1 MNDFERLKLQ
11 EMIKTNDVEDQT
23 NKIRKLKHS
32 EKIKSDVEKMK
43 KLKTQE
49 THVSLRSRC
58 QTECYFLF
66 SNYTDIF
73 NKLIKDEI
81 DVTLLET
88 FISILK
94 KIELGEIDQHEGSYQ
109 VGKVLKNIY
118 IDSALKRSSNLSTEE
133 EPVEKRVS
141 KVITWRD
148 YKKMNS

>member
-23 NKIRKLKHS
+23 NKIRELKHS
-32 EKIKSDVEKMK
+32 DKIRTDVDKIK
-43 KLKTQE
+43 KLKMEE
-49 THVSLRSRC
+49 THVNLRSRC
-58 QTECYFLF
+58 QAECYFLF

-81 DVTLLET
+81 DINLLET

-94 KIELGEIDQHEGSYQ
+94 KIEIGEIDQHEGSYE

-118 IDSALKRSSNLSTEE
+118 IDSALKRSNNLSVEDK
-133 EPVEKRVS
+133 PVEKRSS
-141 KVITWRD
+141 KMISWSD
-148 YKKMNS
+148 YKKMNN

>member
-23 NKIRKLKHS
+23 NKIRELKHS
-32 EKIKSDVEKMK
+32 DKIRTDVDKIK
-43 KLKTQE
+43 KLKMEE
-49 THVSLRSRC
+49 THVNLRSRC
-58 QTECYFLF
+58 QAECYFLF

-81 DVTLLET
+81 DIKLLET

-94 KIELGEIDQHEGSYQ
+94 KIELGEIDQHEGSYE

-118 IDSALKRSSNLSTEE
+118 IDSALKRSNNLSAEDK
-133 EPVEKRVS
+133 PVEKRSS
-141 KVITWRD
+141 KMISWRD
-148 YKKMNS
+148 YKKMNN

>member
-49 THVSLRSRC
+49 THVNLRSRC

>member
-23 NKIRKLKHS
+23 NKIRELKHS
-32 EKIKSDVEKMK
+32 DKIRTDVDKIK
-43 KLKTQE
+43 KLKMEE
-49 THVSLRSRC
+49 THVNLRSRC
-58 QTECYFLF
+58 QAECYFLF

-81 DVTLLET
+81 DIKLLET

-94 KIELGEIDQHEGSYQ
+94 KIELGEIDQHEGSYE

-118 IDSALKRSSNLSTEE
+118 IDSALKRSNNLSAEE
-133 EPVEKRVS
+133 KPVEKRSS
-141 KVITWRD
+141 KMISWRD
-148 YKKMNS
+148 YKKMNN

>member
-23 NKIRKLKHS
+23 NKIRELKHS
-32 EKIKSDVEKMK
+32 DKIRTDVDKIK
-43 KLKTQE
+43 KLKMEE
-49 THVSLRSRC
+49 THVNLRSRC
-58 QTECYFLF
+58 QAECYFLF

-81 DVTLLET
+81 DIKLLET

-94 KIELGEIDQHEGSYQ
+94 KIELGEIDQHEGSYE

-118 IDSALKRSSNLSTEE
+118 IDSALKRSNNLSAEE
-133 EPVEKRVS
+133 TPVEKRSS
-141 KVITWRD
+141 KMISWRD
-148 YKKMNS
+148 YKKMNN